1 VTRTGLP
8 KLRQWFDNT
17 SRGEILAFL
26 FSTRQRQNDINS
38 ARVTAVCHAVKLT
51 LEFFVATALWAVDE
65 SIEVPFSRYQV
76 LRNQKKLSC
85 VWIFHDGPGRKI
97 GDIDILSLI
106 RCVRTRDHPFP
117 AWDRNSIG
125 QTSFC
130 FFQIGG

>member
-106 RCVRTRDHPFP
+106 RGIRTGDHAFA

-125 QTSFC
+125 QISFC
-130 FFQIGG
+130 FFDIRG